1 MSVIASTITDV
12 NLIGSVDNGIG
23 ARKFYHVLCNCAT
36 SVTAGDTSAVLT
48 AGTAIANITK
58 AGKTLTLRQCS
69 GYKPGLSPGGT
80 AVYGLIA
87 TVNGTSLE
95 FSVGG
100 VTAAAAVTAPFTFS
114 LFVSVDES

>member
-1 MSVIASTITDV
+1 MSVIAATITDV
-12 NLIGSVDNGIG
+12 NLIGSTDGGIG
-23 ARKFYHVLCNCAT
+23 ARKFYHVLCNSAT
-36 SVTAGDTSAVLT
+36 SVTAGDTMAVLT
-48 AGTAIANITK
+48 ANTSIATITK
-58 AGKTLTLRQCS
+58 AGKTLTLRQCA

-100 VTAAAAVTAPFTFS
+100 TTAAAAVTAPFTFS
-114 LFVSVDES
+114 LFVSLDES